1 MRRES
6 DMQVLIESVEEDV
19 RDCLW
24 QLREEM
30 VPGSNGTDDEVQ
42 PPNPPHAQ
50 R

>member
-6 DMQVLIESVEEDV
+6 DMQVLIPIDLDV
-19 RDCLW
+19 RECLW
-24 QLREEM
+24 EIREQM
-30 VPGSNGTDDEVQ
+30 IPGSNGTDDEVQ